1 MTSKLKQHFPM
12 IHEREA
18 LLEQIQSTPSLRQQF
33 DSWQP
38 YQQKEFLDF
47 CTGVRGVKLLYD
59 FFFKEILSPEYTP
72 ERLNRLLSVLL
83 GRHVTIK
90 QVLPGDSARI
100 ADESSLLIMDIIV
113 QLDDGSLADVEAQ
126 KIGYAFPG
134 QRSACYS
141 ADLLLRQYK
150 RIRDRRKKKFSYLEV
165 KEVYTIIF
173 IENSTGGFR
182 EFPEDYLHYFEQRSN
197 TGLRMELLQKYLF
210 IPLDIF
216 GQNIQNKDVS
226 NETEAWLAF
235 LSQDDP
241 EIILRLLGAYP
252 EFRPMYEDVY
262 RLCQNV
268 ERVMEMF
275 SEELRILD
283 RNTVQYMIDEMQADI
298 DKQKADIDKQKDVID
313 HLKAENDSK
322 KAKIDD
328 QKATIESQKTKLDN
342 QQKQIQE
349 YNHIIRN
356 LEQRIVEL
364 EKQLNR

>member
-12 IHEREA
+12 IHERKA

-59 FFFKEILSPEYTP
+59 VFFKEILSPEYTP

-197 TGLRMELLQKYLF
+197 TGLRMDLLQKYLF

-241 EIILRLLGAYP
+241 EIILRLIGAYP

-268 ERVMEMF
+268 EKVMEMF

-298 DKQKADIDKQKDVID
+298 DKQKAELKSKDAVID
-313 HLKAENDSK
+313 SL
-322 KAKIDD
+322 
-328 QKATIESQKTKLDN
+328 QT
-342 QQKQIQE
+342 QIQE
-349 YNHIIRN
+349 YNHIIQN
-356 LEQRIVEL
+356 LEQRIAEL

>member
-1 MTSKLKQHFPM
+1 MTGKLKQHFPM
-12 IHEREA
+12 IYERED
-18 LLEQIQSTPSLRQQF
+18 LLRQIEAKPALRQRF
-33 DSWQP
+33 DSWGVSR
-38 YQQKEFLDF
+38 QKEFLDF
-47 CTGVRGVKLLYD
+47 CTGVRGTKLLYD
-59 FFFKEILSPEYTP
+59 SFFKEILNPEYTP

-90 QVLPGDSARI
+90 HVLPGDSTRI
-100 ADESSLLIMDIIV
+100 ADEGSLLIMDIIV

-150 RIRDRRKKKFSYLEV
+150 RIRDEQKKKFSYLEI
-165 KEVYTIIF
+165 KEVYTIVF
-173 IENSTGGFR
+173 IEESTGEFR
-182 EFPEDYLHYFEQRSN
+182 KFPGEYLHYFEQRSN
-197 TGLRMELLQKYLF
+197 TGIRLDLLQKYLF

-216 GQNIQNKDVS
+216 GWNIQNKDIS

-241 EIILRLLGAYP
+241 EIILRLIDTYP
-252 EFRPMYEDVY
+252 EFRSMYEDVY

-283 RNTVQYMIDEMQADI
+283 RNTVQYMIDEMQAEI
-298 DKQKADIDKQKDVID
+298 DNQKSEIDHQKAELASRKSEIDNQKAELASRKSEID
-313 HLKAENDSK
+313 H
-322 KAKIDD
+322 
-328 QKATIESQKTKLDN
+328 QKAQL
-342 QQKQIQE
+342 QE
-349 YNHIIRN
+349 KDRMIRE
-356 LEQRIVEL
+356 LERRIAEL
-364 EKQLNR
+364 EKQPDR